1 MILEYRAEH
10 SPGNQHLILFHILQV
25 RRGEE
30 IFILFEINEWA
41 FVTVFTNT
49 SRRGY
54 VPLDYCDVVKD
65 FYELNPQFH
74 PR

>member
-1 MILEYRAEH
+1 M
-10 SPGNQHLILFHILQV
+10 

-30 IFILFEINEWA
+30 IFILFEINDWA

-49 SRRGY
+49 ERRGY

-65 FYELNPQFH
+65 FYELNTKLRPG
-74 PR
+74 